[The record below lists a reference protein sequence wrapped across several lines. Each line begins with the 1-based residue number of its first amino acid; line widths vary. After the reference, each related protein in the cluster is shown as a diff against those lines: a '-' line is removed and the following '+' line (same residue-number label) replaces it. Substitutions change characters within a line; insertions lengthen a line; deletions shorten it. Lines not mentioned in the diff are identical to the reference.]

1 MIDTDDARDEIRE
14 GHPADDGDPGT
25 GAARPG
31 AAEPGEPLWWAEVAL
46 ICSRF
51 ARHGLHLA
59 GLSPGSASL
68 RALGLLRRIGPLRVT
83 ELAERERTSQPTASG
98 LVSRLR
104 KAGLIES
111 TPDPEDGRAQLIGIS
126 DLGRAHL
133 AELERAIAESMAGLG
148 GEVTAEEIEAIAA
161 ALPVLDRIVAS
172 GPREAPAPPRGGRTR
187 GLPPAGD
194 APDPAPDPAGAAG

>member
-1 MIDTDDARDEIRE
+1 MPHTDDARDGIR
-14 GHPADDGDPGT
+14 ADRPV
-25 GAARPG
+25 AA
-31 AAEPGEPLWWAEVAL
+31 PGEPLWWAEVAL

-59 GLSPGSASL
+59 GMSPGSASL

-104 KAGLIES
+104 RAGLIES

-126 DLGRAHL
+126 DRGRAHL

-148 GEVTAEEIEAIAA
+148 EEVTAEEIEAIAA
-161 ALPVLDRIVAS
+161 ALPVLDRIVAA
-172 GPREAPAPPRGGRTR
+172 GPREAPAPPRGDGRTR
-187 GLPPAGD
+187 GLPPAADEPG
-194 APDPAPDPAGAAG
+194 PAGAAG